1 MRKKLLA
8 MLLITSLAC
17 QVSPCTNISAIK
29 LNNHKT
35 NKTADLNNTQ
45 LLMQNLTK
53 SINNQEQKIKE
64 FELIMDNCINNKYIL
79 KEQEIDKIC
88 DEAIACIKDESCL
101 LKINGPTIIVGDIH
115 GDIKALKF
123 CISKFLKEAADGKNI
138 LFLGD
143 YVDRGKNSVECAA
156 LALKLKTM
164 FPNQVFM
171 LRGNHE
177 IKRVKSKHA
186 RERYASPKYGF
197 LKEVREKYNNKD
209 HVFKKLNNAF
219 DYLSIAAIVN
229 NSLFCVHGGISP
241 CLNDLNTLSKLKKP
255 ISYESLSKKGNEE
268 IENLVM
274 DLLWSDPS
282 EVNDFEE
289 NTKRGRGKL
298 FGSEQVNDFL
308 SKFNLNHIV
317 RGHQCVN
324 GHDDK
329 FKDGKLITIFS
340 IPKYVGKSN
349 KGSIIDYVDGKF
361 SFIDIKY
368 N

>member
-1 MRKKLLA
+1 MHKNLLA
-8 MLLITSLAC
+8 ILLIMLLTW
-17 QVSPCTNISAIK
+17 QVSPCTNIYAIK
-29 LNNHKT
+29 LNNDRI

-45 LLMQNLTK
+45 FLMQSLTK

-64 FELIMDNCINNKYIL
+64 IELIMNNCINDKYIL

-88 DEAIACIKDESCL
+88 AKAIALIKDESCL

-123 CISKFLKEAADGKNI
+123 CIHKFLIEANEGKNI

-156 LALKLKTM
+156 LVLKLKTM
-164 FPNQVFM
+164 FPNQVFI

-241 CLNDLNTLSKLKKP
+241 YLNDLNTLSELKKP
-255 ISYESLSKKGNEE
+255 ISYESLSEKGNEE
-268 IENLVM
+268 IESLVM

-282 EVNDFEE
+282 EVSDFEE
-289 NTKRGRGKL
+289 NTKRGRGKI
-298 FGSEQVNDFL
+298 FGSEQVNNFL

-317 RGHQCVN
+317 RGHQCVD

-329 FKDGKLITIFS
+329 FKDGKFITIFS

-349 KGSIIDYVDGKF
+349 KASVIDYVDGKI
-361 SFIDIKY
+361 SFVDIKY
-368 N
+368 K